1 MLKDKVKC
9 FSNKKRC
16 GLVALYKKVK
26 KMLQIS
32 EEKKKNGLSME
43 NIIERLCIEDSGIIN
58 EIYKVCY
65 ELIDK
70 MEENRKSLDSKAGQ
84 LSNVIGVCLTI
95 ILTAI
100 LIIAP
105 IQTDK
110 LTFTLY
116 VITVLLLFVA
126 FFRAVES
133 MAPRT
138 DYRTISDKDI
148 FNPKII
154 KKDSDYYKR
163 YMAAHY
169 WSIYSNTYRI
179 NEKKGAFLKQA
190 YWVFFTAL
198 VSFFFAIMM
207 TVFKVQ

>member
-1 MLKDKVKC
+1 MLKDKVKY
-9 FSNKKRC
+9 FSKKKEC
-16 GLVALYKKVK
+16 GFITFYKKVK

-32 EEKKKNGLSME
+32 KEKKQNEFSTE
-43 NIIERLCIEDSGIIN
+43 NIGERLRIKDSGIIN

-65 ELIDK
+65 ELIGK
-70 MEENRKSLDSKAGQ
+70 MEENRKNLDSKAGQ

-100 LIIAP
+100 LIIVP

-110 LTFTLY
+110 LVLTLY

-126 FFRAVES
+126 FSLAVRS

-148 FNPKII
+148 FNLEVI
-154 KKDSDYYKR
+154 KEDSNYYKR
-163 YMAAHY
+163 YMAHHY
-169 WSIYSNTYRI
+169 WCIYRNNYRI
-179 NEKKGAFLKQA
+179 NEKKGTPLKWA
-190 YWVFFTAL
+190 YRFFFIAL
-198 VSFFFAIMM
+198 ISFFC
-207 TVFKVQ
+207 TVIKTIF